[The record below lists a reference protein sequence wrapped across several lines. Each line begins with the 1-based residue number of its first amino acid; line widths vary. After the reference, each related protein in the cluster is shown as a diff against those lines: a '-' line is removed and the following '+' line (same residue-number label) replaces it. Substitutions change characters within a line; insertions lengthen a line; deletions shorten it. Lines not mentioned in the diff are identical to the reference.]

1 MRVAGNFMGAAATV
15 SLFACLMATAPVR
28 AQPSGGADGT
38 PGPVVQ
44 QLPNSD
50 SMNLNAALARLGR
63 NPRDM
68 DALIEAGQA
77 ALTVGDVDA
86 AVGFFRRAEQ
96 VTPGNPWVKAGL
108 ARALVRSGNPYD
120 ALPLFDDAERAGA
133 MDPAIA
139 LDRGLAYDLVADNAS
154 AQRYYRQALAGGQ
167 NDEATRRLAISL
179 AIAGDKR
186 ASGTTL
192 SPLLMRQDKAS
203 WRARAFAL
211 AIMGQTDEAITVVNG
226 TLPAGLAAGIAP
238 YLRYMPRLTP
248 AQQAAAANF
257 GQFPRAS
264 EIGRDDPRVALYAAP
279 TGRRPALASADAGL
293 IPKGEPLGRNA
304 RSRDNRDGRDSR
316 SGNRNANTQREQ
328 QRPPEVAVAETPA
341 QRLAA
346 AFPPARVQ
354 PAPVPTA
361 STTAAPAPVARAP
374 AAAAPVAI
382 APAQPTPA
390 PRSLAVDPPVPAP
403 AATAAPAIAAR
414 PAAPVP
420 AVAAPIARAPALAA
434 TPAPAPATAA
444 APTPALPASAPAVQ
458 PKPLAAPVSPPIP
471 PTPRRQSLAEA
482 FSDLGR
488 PTADASPASGAVDI
502 RRIRP
507 ARVPAAGTATAVPA
521 APVHPS
527 RIWVQLAT
535 GRDKAALG
543 YDFRRISREAE
554 TAFKSRRAF
563 VSNWG
568 QTNRLLTGPF
578 DSEAAA
584 NAFLGQLRRADVNGA
599 FVWTSPTGQVVD
611 ALAAR

>member
-1 MRVAGNFMGAAATV
+1 MGAAATV

-86 AVGFFRRAEQ
+86 AIGFFRRAEQ
-96 VTPGNPWVKAGL
+96 VTPGNPRVKAGL

-167 NDEATRRLAISL
+167 SDEATRRLAISL

-226 TLPAGLAAGIAP
+226 TLPTGLAAGIAP

-304 RSRDNRDGRDSR
+304 RSRDNRDSR
-316 SGNRNANTQREQ
+316 SGTRNANTQREQ

-341 QRLAA
+341 ERLAA
-346 AFPPARVQ
+346 AFPPARLQ
-354 PAPVPTA
+354 PAPVPAA
-361 STTAAPAPVARAP
+361 STPAAPTPAARAP
-374 AAAAPVAI
+374 AAAAPAAI
-382 APAQPTPA
+382 APVQPAPA
-390 PRSLAVDPPVPAP
+390 PRSLAADPPVPAVP
-403 AATAAPAIAAR
+403 AAPAIAAR
-414 PAAPVP
+414 PALAVAAPVP
-420 AVAAPIARAPALAA
+420 AVVAPIARAPALAA
-434 TPAPAPATAA
+434 TPVPAPATAT
-444 APTPALPASAPAVQ
+444 APTPTLPASAPAVQ
-458 PKPLAAPVSPPIP
+458 PKPSAAPVLPPIP

-507 ARVPAAGTATAVPA
+507 ARVPGAGAATAVPA

>member
-1 MRVAGNFMGAAATV
+1 
-15 SLFACLMATAPVR
+15 
-28 AQPSGGADGT
+28 
-38 PGPVVQ
+38 
-44 QLPNSD
+44 
-50 SMNLNAALARLGR
+50 MNLNAALARLGR

-96 VTPGNPWVKAGL
+96 VSPGNPRVKAGL

-120 ALPLFDDAERAGA
+120 ALPLFEEAERAGA

-139 LDRGLAYDLVADNAS
+139 LDRGLAFDLVADNAS
-154 AQRYYRQALAGGQ
+154 AQRYYRQAMAGGQ
-167 NDEATRRLAISL
+167 NDEAARRLAISL

-264 EIGRDDPRVALYAAP
+264 EIGRDDPRVALYAVP
-279 TGRRPALASADAGL
+279 TGRRPALASADSGL

-304 RSRDNRDGRDSR
+304 RSRDSRDSR
-316 SGNRNANTQREQ
+316 SGSRNANTLREQ

-354 PAPVPTA
+354 PAP
-361 STTAAPAPVARAP
+361 APATPTPVAPASVARTPAVAP
-374 AAAAPVAI
+374 PPVQ
-382 APAQPTPA
+382 PAPA
-390 PRSLAVDPPVPAP
+390 PRSLAVSVPSPARSAP
-403 AATAAPAIAAR
+403 AAPAIAAR
-414 PAAPVP
+414 PASAEAPPVA
-420 AVAAPIARAPALAA
+420 AVAAPLAL
-434 TPAPAPATAA
+434 APAPASTQASA
-444 APTPALPASAPAVQ
+444 PASAPAVQ
-458 PKPLAAPVSPPIP
+458 PRPPARPISPPIP

-507 ARVPAAGTATAVPA
+507 ARVPAAGTAAAVPA
-521 APVHPS
+521 VPVHPS
-527 RIWVQLAT
+527 RIWIQLAT

-554 TAFKSRRAF
+554 TAFKNKRSF

-578 DSEAAA
+578 ETEAAA
-584 NAFLGQLRRADVNGA
+584 NAFLGQLRRANVNGA